1 MPVEVIVAGLLC
13 GVQSHKARVLAVAA
27 AVLAVLYSRRL
38 SAAWMGRFFPGK
50 SAKHAIKRFD
60 RLIGN
65 MLLAAELPQF
75 YRAICD
81 AFAKR
86 SRLILLVDWTHL
98 YGPFHALAVSMVV
111 RGRSVILLGEVHHE
125 RNLGN
130 PKVQSAFLRQLH
142 ALLPHD
148 ARPVVVS
155 DAGFHGDFFRTVSSL
170 GWDFVGRIRGTAQLR
185 CDGKLRTKAELY
197 ALATRCARDF
207 PLSALYAHN
216 SFPCRLVLARRPH
229 TKRRSKPT
237 TNKELI
243 QYRKSARDPWLLAT
257 SLSPECHSAESVID
271 TYGTRMQI
279 EESFRDAK
287 SGRFGLGLGQ
297 TRART
302 RERHGVQLLLAALAL
317 AAALLLGLDAEE
329 RKLHLQLQANSIK
342 TRRVLSLVRLGLEI
356 VRRLAHRYLDVA
368 TLRSLLHTTRL
379 LSFRGDP

>member
-1 MPVEVIVAGLLC
+1 MPVEAIVAGLLC

-38 SAAWMGRFFPGK
+38 SAAWMGRFFPGN

-65 MLLAAELPQF
+65 RLLAAELPQF
-75 YRAICD
+75 YRAICA
-81 AFAKR
+81 AFVPR
-86 SRLILLVDWTHL
+86 SRPILLVDWTHL
-98 YGPFHALAVSMVV
+98 YGPFHALAASMVV

-125 RNLGN
+125 RKLGN

-155 DAGFHGDFFRTVSSL
+155 DAGFHGDFFRTVTSL
-170 GWDFVGRIRGTAQLR
+170 GWDFIGRIRGTAQLR

-207 PLSALYAHN
+207 PRSALYAHN
-216 SFPCRLVLARRPH
+216 SLPCRLVLAHRPH
-229 TKRRSKPT
+229 SKRRHKPT

-257 SLSPECHSAESVID
+257 SLSPEPHSAESVIE

-329 RKLHLQLQANSIK
+329 RKLHLQLQASSIK

-368 TLRSLLHTTRL
+368 TLRSLLRTTRL
-379 LSFRGDP
+379 LNFRGDP